1 MATIVQWM
9 DFANSWP
16 TPLQI
21 AAGILVA
28 IVALVGL
35 VVAGYTLVLVVVYSS
50 MWNEVRFLLKV
61 VGFLAVISPP
71 AVIVVV
77 LPLGLP
83 DSVRLALVVGAI
95 SSTFWRLHRWINAHE
110 KRGEQRR

>member
-35 VVAGYTLVLVVVYSS
+35 VVAATP
-50 MWNEVRFLLKV
+50 WC
-61 VGFLAVISPP
+61 
-71 AVIVVV
+71 
-77 LPLGLP
+77 
-83 DSVRLALVVGAI
+83 
-95 SSTFWRLHRWINAHE
+95 W
-110 KRGEQRR
+110 